1 MKNFDR
7 LWETNSFCSDDYF
20 AKNGEI
26 VTDRTLKKK
35 ILKMTSS
42 VESDSEIG
50 EFGERYSEPSS
61 DATEQNVTHQQVRN
75 KIILAS
81 YKLYDIID

>member
-1 MKNFDR
+1 
-7 LWETNSFCSDDYF
+7 
-20 AKNGEI
+20 
-26 VTDRTLKKK
+26 
-35 ILKMTSS
+35 MTSS

-75 KIILAS
+75 EIILTIGEVDLTLEAI
-81 YKLYDIID
+81 K

>member
-1 MKNFDR
+1 
-7 LWETNSFCSDDYF
+7 
-20 AKNGEI
+20 
-26 VTDRTLKKK
+26 
-35 ILKMTSS
+35 MTSS